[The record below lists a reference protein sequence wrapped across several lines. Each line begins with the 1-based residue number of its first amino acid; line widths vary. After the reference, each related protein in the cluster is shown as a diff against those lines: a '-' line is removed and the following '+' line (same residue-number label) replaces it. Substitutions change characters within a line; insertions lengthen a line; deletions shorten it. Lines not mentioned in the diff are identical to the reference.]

1 MIRDVDKGLTD
12 VDKSISAVTAM
23 ADALEYYLIEG
34 EIFRTVVSPAAHGY
48 ERYTMSAGELL
59 ALLHDLDAQRNQLLQ
74 DQRQRVNELQS
85 KVQAIT
91 KRLSTRY
98 RQLLEREIISRL
110 DSLNWFLNDCQDDMR
125 KCRELYHSEI
135 RNRQRIE
142 EILQAWKQGIP
153 VSVSDRVERIDE
165 RVRQMTEST
174 PFIWAEEEK
183 SRFPQDPYWYLY
195 QLPKVP
201 A

>member
-12 VDKSISAVTAM
+12 VEKSLSALTAM

-34 EIFRTVVSPAAHGY
+34 EIYRTVVSPAAHGY

-59 ALLHDLDAQRNQLLQ
+59 ALLHDLDAQRNHLLQ
-74 DQRQRVNELQS
+74 DQRRRINEIQR

-91 KRLSTRY
+91 QSLSIRY

-125 KCRELYHSEI
+125 KCRDLYRSEI

-142 EILQAWKQGIP
+142 EILQAWGQEIP
-153 VSVSDRVERIDE
+153 LRVSNRVERIDE
-165 RVRQMTEST
+165 RVRQMTERV

-183 SRFPQDPYWYLY
+183 KRFPQETYWFLY
-195 QLPKVP
+195 ELPKIGL
-201 A
+201 